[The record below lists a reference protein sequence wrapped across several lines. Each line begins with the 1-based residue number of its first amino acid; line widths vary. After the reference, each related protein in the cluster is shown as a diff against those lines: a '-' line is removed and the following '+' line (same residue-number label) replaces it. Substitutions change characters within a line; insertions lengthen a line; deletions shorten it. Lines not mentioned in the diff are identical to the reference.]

1 MYSDFNRQIFVCYI
15 NKGED
20 IPLDYRYSLYNVSHS
35 TAVKHM
41 HETPLEKTAFLLS
54 SMTTLPFFFLILS
67 CNITAVF
74 PQAHERS

>member
-1 MYSDFNRQIFVCYI
+1 MYSDLNRQIFECYI

-20 IPLDYRYSLYNVSHS
+20 IPLDYQYSLTNVRHS

-54 SMTTLPFFFLILS
+54 TMTTFSFFLFFKILS
-67 CNITAVF
+67 LKLLLVF
-74 PQAHERS
+74 PASP